1 LLSFPERHR
10 IDPIFLSPAERRLT
24 VEVLIIIAL
33 QYIVS
38 AKAGW
43 VNYVDGQ
50 ANVQP
55 HQQVAVA
62 MPIETGPR
70 SHAELLLSP
79 GSFLRLGEQARVV
92 FDSVDLTDIA
102 VRVLEGVAVVEVADV
117 DSHAPIRVS
126 TGNLRTVI
134 VSPGLYRFV
143 GDTAVVVDGKLRTAD
158 SRMTIKKGKQVSAA
172 GDSYIEN
179 RTELAFAD
187 DLDRWSAQRTASLA
201 RANALAYRRYTANNG
216 YWLGG
221 YSPSFV
227 NGSAWLYSPLLN
239 GFTFIPRNPYRSY
252 YGVRFV
258 PRLTF
263 GLTPGGIGRSV
274 STSEQSSNRI
284 SGHNGPTSTRGR
296 SSGGLSRGAGARIGG
311 HR

>member
-1 LLSFPERHR
+1 M
-10 IDPIFLSPAERRLT
+10 T
-24 VEVLIIIAL
+24 VLIIIAL

-50 ANVQP
+50 VSVQM
-55 HQQVAVA
+55 HQQVATD

-79 GSFLRLGEQARVV
+79 GTFLRVGEQSRVV
-92 FDSVDLTDIA
+92 FDSIDLDNIA
-102 VRVLEGVAVVEVADV
+102 VRVLKGAVIIEVAEADK
-117 DSHAPIRVS
+117 HTPIHVT

-134 VSPGLYRFV
+134 VSPGLYRFS
-143 GDTAVVVDGKLRTAD
+143 GDTAIVMDGKVRTVDPA
-158 SRMTIKKGKQVSAA
+158 TIIKKGKQVTAA
-172 GDSYIEN
+172 EDGYIEN

-187 DLDRWSAQRTASLA
+187 DLDGWSAQRTAKLA
-201 RANALAYRRYTANNG
+201 RSNVLAYRSYSSSNG

-221 YSPSFV
+221 YSPYFI

-239 GFTFIPRNPYRSY
+239 GFTFIPQSAYRSY
-252 YGVRFV
+252 YGFTFISR
-258 PRLTF
+258 PTF
-263 GLTPGGIGRSV
+263 GLSPGGIRRPIPTWHSSTRVAGRSGSF
-274 STSEQSSNRI
+274 STGLSSRHI
-284 SGHNGPTSTRGR
+284 SGR
-296 SSGGLSRGAGARIGG
+296 SGG